1 MKAGGCM
8 LGEILEKVY
17 GIKSGEYLRLESYEA
32 VRGNGFYYF
41 LANPG
46 AKDEEE
52 AAELQKI
59 AAHLSAYGDRN
70 VPAVLPTQSGSII
83 GQWEGRKFCLMAC
96 GTIESRKDV
105 KLGRKLAKFHERGK
119 MVPFKVEKAARIG
132 QWKQLWET
140 RLDQMERV
148 WSERI
153 FQPPADEFERLFVE
167 SFPYYA
173 GLGENAIQYLVDTEI
188 DGEPQEP
195 DSGTVCHERFSGNA
209 WGRQY
214 VIKNPM
220 DWVFDHRS
228 RDLADLA
235 RYKYFR
241 NRGTYGT
248 EIPQFF
254 AEYGEVARLSPFSW
268 RLLYARLLFP
278 LHYLETI
285 ESYYNTARESE
296 QKMLEDQLA
305 DILKHSGDFE
315 KFAAGFLSLAEPAIQ
330 TALPKPEWL
339 FR

>member
-1 MKAGGCM
+1 M

-17 GIKSGEYLRLESYEA
+17 GIKSGEYLRLESFDA
-32 VRGNGFYYF
+32 VRGNGFYY
-41 LANPG
+41 LIANPG
-46 AKDEEE
+46 GKDEEE

-83 GQWEGRKFCLMAC
+83 GQWEAQKVCLLAC
-96 GTIESRKDV
+96 RTPELQGNL

-132 QWKQLWET
+132 QWKSLWEA
-140 RLDQMERV
+140 RLDQMEKV

-173 GLGENAIQYLVDTEI
+173 GLAENAIQYLVDTEI
-188 DGEPQEP
+188 DAEPEAT
-195 DSGTVCHERFSGNA
+195 DNGTVCHERFTDQA

-214 VIKNPM
+214 IIKNPM

-228 RDLADLA
+228 RDLADWV

-241 NRGTYGT
+241 NRGTYGP
-248 EIPQFF
+248 EIARFF
-254 AEYGEVARLSPFSW
+254 SEYGQITRLSPFSW

-278 LHYLETI
+278 LHYLETV
-285 ESYYNTARESE
+285 ESYYSTTRESE
-296 QKMLEDQLA
+296 QKMLEDRLV
-305 DILKHSGDFE
+305 DMLKQTGDFE
-315 KFAAGFLSLAEPAIQ
+315 TFVARFFALAGSPLQ

-339 FR
+339 TR